1 MAQGVGIRIYCA
13 TAAPMTL
20 LANEDS
26 ANGSNAE
33 ARGWYPA
40 IGSASNKANGEV
52 AAASTSTARPSAP
65 AWKSSALGSKPSVT
79 PGRVE
84 ATAQVVIR
92 VQ

>member
-1 MAQGVGIRIYCA
+1 
-13 TAAPMTL
+13 MTL

-26 ANGSNAE
+26 AGGSNAE

-40 IGSASNKANGEV
+40 VGGATQSLGGSGGIDQYGETFRARLEKLSLGTQPGV
-52 AAASTSTARPSAP
+52 TA
-65 AWKSSALGSKPSVT
+65 
-79 PGRVE
+79 GRVE

>member
-1 MAQGVGIRIYCA
+1 MAQGVGIRVLRGG
-13 TAAPMTL
+13 APINL

-26 ANGSNAE
+26 ANGSGA
-33 ARGWYPA
+33 AGRGWYPVVSNTA
-40 IGSASNKANGEV
+40 NLTGTINGIGQYTE
-52 AAASTSTARPSAP
+52 TFRARLEKLSIGTMPT
-65 AWKSSALGSKPSVT
+65 VR